1 MYYIRCIGIEDS
13 YMSQSFS
20 LSAAAR
26 TLSLRSIYSDGEDA
40 AYATF
45 RKLRWAQTDGA
56 PVCCYCGCLDAYE
69 IKSRRRFECSGCGR
83 QFSVTSNTIFHG
95 RKKSFTDLLAAICI
109 IMNAAKGVSALQ
121 LARDLKCQHKSAW
134 ILSHKIR
141 EAIASEITNSQ
152 LSGEIEIDGMYTGG
166 KLRPANLKENRV
178 DRRRVPNKSGA
189 RRVVIALRAR
199 KGRTHTFI
207 GKHEPEG
214 VEIARRIVTQGSTII
229 ADEAM
234 HWDVLPIHYAT
245 QRINH
250 SVAYSL
256 DGIST
261 NQVESFFSRLRRMIE
276 GQHHYVSPQ
285 YLHQYAAH
293 AAWLEDHRASDN
305 GALVSRALG
314 LALNHSKSTN
324 WCGYWQR
331 RNKHAA

>member
-1 MYYIRCIGIEDS
+1 MA
-13 YMSQSFS
+13 QAFS

-26 TLSLRSIYSDGEDA
+26 TLSLRSIYEAGESA
-40 AYATF
+40 NYETF
-45 RKLRWAQTDGA
+45 RKLRWPQTNGEA
-56 PVCCYCGCLDAYE
+56 SCPYCGVLDAYE

-83 QFSVTSNTIFHG
+83 QFSVTSNTVFHG
-95 RKKSFTDLLAAICI
+95 RKKSFTDLLAALCI
-109 IMNAAKGVSALQ
+109 VLNAAKGVSGLQ
-121 LARDLKCQHKSAW
+121 LARDLKCQHKTAW
-134 ILSHKIR
+134 ILAHKIR
-141 EAIASEITNSQ
+141 QALAAELANTK
-152 LSGEIEIDGMYTGG
+152 LSGEVEIDGMYTGG
-166 KLRPANLKENRV
+166 KIRPANLKENRV
-178 DRRRVPNKSGA
+178 DRRRAPVQTGA

-199 KGRTHTFI
+199 KGRTQTFI

-214 VEIARRIVTQGSTII
+214 VAIARRVVTPGSTII
-229 ADEAM
+229 ADEAT
-234 HWDVLPIHYAT
+234 HWDVLPIHYPT

-293 AAWLEDHRASDN
+293 AAWLEDHRGMDN
-305 GALVSRALG
+305 GAMVNRALG
-314 LALNHSKSTN
+314 LSLSHPKSTD

-331 RNKHAA
+331 RAK

>member
-1 MYYIRCIGIEDS
+1 
-13 YMSQSFS
+13 MSQTFS
-20 LSAAAR
+20 LLSRAR
-26 TLSLRSIYSDGEDA
+26 TLSLRSIYEGGEEK
-40 AYATF
+40 AYETF
-45 RKLRWAQTDGA
+45 RKLRWPDDGRA
-56 PVCCYCGCLDAYE
+56 ICPHCGVCDCYE
-69 IKSRRRFECSGCGR
+69 IKSRRRFECSGCGQ

-134 ILSHKIR
+134 VLAHKIR
-141 EAIASEITNSQ
+141 QALADESANAK

-166 KLRPANLKENRV
+166 VIRPANLKENRI
-178 DRRRVPNKSGA
+178 DRRLAPNQTGK

-199 KGRTHTFI
+199 KGRTRTFV

-214 VEIARRIVTQGSTII
+214 VEIVRRIVLKGSTVV
-229 ADEAM
+229 ADEAP
-234 HWDVLPIHYAT
+234 HWDILPVHYAT

-250 SVAYSL
+250 SIAYSL
-256 DGIST
+256 DGVST

-276 GQHHYVSPQ
+276 GQHHFVSPQ

-293 AAWLEDHRASDN
+293 AAWLEDHRKMDN
-305 GALVSRALG
+305 GAMTHRALG
-314 LALNHSKSTN
+314 LSLNHPKSTD

-331 RNKHAA
+331 GAKR